1 MTVLDDVL
9 GLARDGLT
17 PPRTAER
24 LGVPL
29 GLVEAALDH
38 WERTGA
44 LRSATAACQT
54 CGTVETPA
62 CATCPIVSSRRGRPG
77 TPPTGP

>member
-1 MTVLDDVL
+1 MNVLDEVL
-9 GLARDGLT
+9 ALARDGVT

-38 WERTGA
+38 WKRTGA
-44 LRSATAACQT
+44 VRSATDACQT
-54 CGTVETPA
+54 CGTVVTPA
-62 CATCPIVSSRRGRPG
+62 CATCPIVSLRAR
-77 TPPTGP
+77 

>member
-9 GLARDGLT
+9 SFARDGLT

-24 LGVPL
+24 LGLPL
-29 GLVEAALDH
+29 GFVEAALDH
-38 WERTGA
+38 WERAGA
-44 LRSATAACQT
+44 IRSATAACQT

-62 CATCPIVSSRRGRPG
+62 CVTCPVASLRQR
-77 TPPTGP
+77 